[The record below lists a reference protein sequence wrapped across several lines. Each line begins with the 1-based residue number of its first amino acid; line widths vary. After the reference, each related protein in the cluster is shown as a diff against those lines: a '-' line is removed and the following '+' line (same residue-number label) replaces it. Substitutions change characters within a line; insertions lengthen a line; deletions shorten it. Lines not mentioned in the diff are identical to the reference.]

1 MKARSVVFDLFGDYL
16 RYRDGVV
23 RLRVLVALMEA
34 FEVPETTVRVVVTR
48 LRKEGWLDSVRT
60 GRETTYQ
67 LTPAAWQL
75 LDEGRTRIFE
85 RAPGPWD
92 GLWHMVIYSVPETDR
107 ALRERLR
114 KKLAW
119 LGFGPL
125 SASVWVSPHDR
136 TQAVRL
142 EVADL
147 PNARVDAFHS
157 RSDGAEWDRDI
168 ANRCWNLAEL
178 DRDYVELLERYR
190 PRLAGYRRGE
200 LTGCGALVERMQL
213 IHDYRLFPFRDPDL
227 PPELLPEGWSGRVAH
242 QVFLEAHSL
251 LRAPAEEYVDELIG
265 AGLANGRVADLR

>member
-23 RLRVLVALMEA
+23 RLRSLVGLMEA
-34 FEVPETTVRVVVTR
+34 FDVPEATVRVVVTR
-48 LRKEGWLDSVRT
+48 LRKEGWLDSVRN

-75 LDEGRTRIFE
+75 LDEGRVRIFQ
-85 RAPGPWD
+85 RAQGPWD
-92 GLWHMVIYSVPETDR
+92 GQWHMVIYSVPETDR

-114 KKLAW
+114 KKLTW

-125 SASVWVSPHDR
+125 SASVWVCAHDR

-142 EVADL
+142 EVADV

-157 RSDGAEWDRDI
+157 RSDGAEFDREI
-168 ANRCWNLAEL
+168 AHRCWDLAAL
-178 DRDYVELLERYR
+178 DRDYVDLLERYR

-200 LTGCGALVERMQL
+200 LTGRDALVERMHL
-213 IHDYRLFPFRDPDL
+213 IHDYRMFPFRDPDL

-242 QVFLEAHSL
+242 EVFLEAHSL
-251 LRAPAEEYVDELIG
+251 LRAPAEEFVDEL
-265 AGLANGRVADLR
+265 LALAKT